1 MQIQVKKQLKIE
13 LDQADMIEA
22 VGDYLSKHGQ
32 RVSTA
37 ELEAISFVKSPTTGL
52 RATLNITEESGMDTD
67 ATGEAEKK
75 STPVSAVGTTA
86 NPEVIADA
94 VTEVEQPVKAEDEP
108 GAVEPSTVDDVA
120 PAVEAAIERAVA
132 VVEEQ
137 EEEVV
142 PAATTTEDEEDES
155 VVPTEKPK
163 SLFL

>member
-37 ELEAISFVKSPTTGL
+37 ELNAINFVKSPTTGL
-52 RATLNITEESGMDTD
+52 RATLSITEESGMDTD

-75 STPVSAVGTTA
+75 PEPEPVVGSTA
-86 NPEVIADA
+86 NPESVVD
-94 VTEVEQPVKAEDEP
+94 EHPKAEDEP
-108 GAVEPSTVDDVA
+108 GAVEPSTVEDVA
-120 PAVEAAIERAVA
+120 PAVEEAIERAVA
-132 VVEEQ
+132 VVDEQ
-137 EEEVV
+137 EEEETV
-142 PAATTTEDEEDES
+142 PVAPVTEEEDEA